1 MSTIRH
7 HVRIDASADTVW
19 ALITDPVAI
28 TTWAEGLDACTFDGT
43 SRTITAMGAEIV
55 EEIVTNDSDLRRF
68 QYSITGGPLPVE
80 YHLATIDV
88 IEDGEMSLLI
98 YAAEIKPDSFKD
110 FMDGLLGGLAQQ
122 LKTAAEK

>member
-1 MSTIRH
+1 MATIRH
-7 HVRIDASADTVW
+7 HVRIDAPADTVW

-28 TTWAEGLDACTFDGT
+28 TTWADGLDACTFDGT

-88 IEDGEMSLLI
+88 IEDGETSLLI

>member
-1 MSTIRH
+1 MATIRH
-7 HVRIDASADTVW
+7 HVRIDAPADSVW

-28 TTWAEGLDACTFDGT
+28 TTWADGLDACTFDGT
-43 SRTITAMGAEIV
+43 SRTITAMGTEIV

-68 QYSITGGPLPVE
+68 QYSITGGPMPVE

-88 IEDGEMSLLI
+88 IEDGETSLLI

-122 LKTAAEK
+122 LKAAAEK

>member
-68 QYSITGGPLPVE
+68 QYSITGGPMPVE

-88 IEDGEMSLLI
+88 IEDGETSLLI

>member
-1 MSTIRH
+1 MATIRH
-7 HVRIDASADTVW
+7 HVRIDAPADTVW

-28 TTWAEGLDACTFDGT
+28 TTWADGLDACTFDGT

-68 QYSITGGPLPVE
+68 QYSITGGPMPVE

-88 IEDGEMSLLI
+88 IEDGETSLLI